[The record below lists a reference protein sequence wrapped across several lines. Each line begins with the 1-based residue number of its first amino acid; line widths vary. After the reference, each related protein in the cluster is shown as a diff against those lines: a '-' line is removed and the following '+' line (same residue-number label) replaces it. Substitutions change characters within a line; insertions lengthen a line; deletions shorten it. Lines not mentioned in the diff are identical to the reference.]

1 MILSAAADVA
11 TIRHIARA
19 PRATSHGVAIAMRGR
34 LCAGNATDHGMN
46 SKIAASSSQDTE
58 VLVAMVDLSDDTA
71 ILPILSVMR
80 TATEHSLDQDNAL
93 LQSMQAIRL
102 LAGAVNLCSALRHFV
117 CAHAFSQRLAEEIWC
132 TLRIIYNTVWGPRAG
147 IICFFFE

>member
-71 ILPILSVMR
+71 IVPILSVMR

-102 LAGAVNLCSALRHFV
+102 LAGAVDLCSALRHFV
-117 CAHAFSQRLAEEIWC
+117 CAHAFSQRLA
-132 TLRIIYNTVWGPRAG
+132 
-147 IICFFFE
+147 

>member
-1 MILSAAADVA
+1 MILPAAADVA
-11 TIRHIARA
+11 IIRHIARA
-19 PRATSHGVAIAMRGR
+19 VGAPMHGVTLATIGHT
-34 LCAGNATDHGMN
+34 CAGNATDRGMN

-71 ILPILSVMR
+71 IVPIFSVMR

-102 LAGAVNLCSALRHFV
+102 LAGAVNSPNSDDRREACWGSYLCSIVINLVHQDFP
-117 CAHAFSQRLAEEIWC
+117 SSGSAE
-132 TLRIIYNTVWGPRAG
+132 GA
-147 IICFFFE
+147 

>member
-11 TIRHIARA
+11 IIRHIARA

-58 VLVAMVDLSDDTA
+58 VLVAMVDLSNDTA
-71 ILPILSVMR
+71 IVLILSVMR
-80 TATEHSLDQDNAL
+80 TATEHSLDQDDQDNAL
-93 LQSMQAIRL
+93 LQSMQNVIH
-102 LAGAVNLCSALRHFV
+102 V
-117 CAHAFSQRLAEEIWC
+117 
-132 TLRIIYNTVWGPRAG
+132 TLNNTD
-147 IICFFFE
+147 IT